1 MYPNYNSEP
10 QNPPKELYNTNR
22 HAVQPT
28 SRPNTAAPKTR
39 SSRKITNETYDN
51 DSSKFSSRKRAVAG
65 AVVTTCCPSA
75 ADQVEKNMPPSSA
88 NPCELFS
95 IICNDTYGTDHAMPH
110 ISIETT
116 KRQNGTAAGRKLDP
130 RP

>member
-51 DSSKFSSRKRAVAG
+51 DSSKFSSRKRSRS
-65 AVVTTCCPSA
+65 T
-75 ADQVEKNMPPSSA
+75 SS
-88 NPCELFS
+88 
-95 IICNDTYGTDHAMPH
+95 NDNLKSPNLQG
-110 ISIETT
+110 E
-116 KRQNGTAAGRKLDP
+116 R
-130 RP
+130 